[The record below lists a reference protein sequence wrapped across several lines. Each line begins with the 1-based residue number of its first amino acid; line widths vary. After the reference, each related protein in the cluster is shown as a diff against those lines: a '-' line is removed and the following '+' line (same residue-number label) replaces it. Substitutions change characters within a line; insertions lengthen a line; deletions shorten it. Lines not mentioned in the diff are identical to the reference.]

1 MRKSKS
7 SVLASGGWLLLNL
20 LCLALGGGWGGVAG
34 RVGTFIYHRDQS
46 TLVCDKGD
54 VRAISVP
61 SEGGTGQ

>member
-20 LCLALGGGWGGVAG
+20 LCLVRGGGG
-34 RVGTFIYHRDQS
+34 RVGTFIYHPDQS
-46 TLVCDKGD
+46 TLVFDKAG
-54 VRAISVP
+54 VRAISAP

>member
-20 LCLALGGGWGGVAG
+20 LCWVLGVRGGGVG
-34 RVGTFIYHRDQS
+34 RVGTFIHHPDQS
-46 TLVCDKGD
+46 TLVCDKEG
-54 VRAISVP
+54 VRAISAP